1 MHHDPKQAFPFSVI
15 SGATTH
21 WSKDAN
27 ARQVALDFGKL
38 HMDGMA
44 SLAKLGES
52 HGGGLAGIIVG
63 VIEAYLEAGL
73 ITASD
78 RERLIDLFEAFRE
91 LDRSKAGSRIV
102 AIHAAAVADAESSP
116 AALAVSSVAVSS
128 IQAPVTFGGSW
139 KAGFLTGYADAAGTL
154 VGTAGGPIGAASTG
168 IMASTLADH
177 ATS

>member
-1 MHHDPKQAFPFSVI
+1 
-15 SGATTH
+15 
-21 WSKDAN
+21 
-27 ARQVALDFGKL
+27 
-38 HMDGMA
+38 MA
-44 SLAKLGES
+44 SLVKLGES

-63 VIEAYLEAGL
+63 VIEAYLKAGL

-91 LDRSKAGSRIV
+91 PDRAKAGSRIV

-128 IQAPVTFGGSW
+128 TQAPVTFGGSW
-139 KAGFLTGYADAAGTL
+139 SGGFLTGYADTMGAL
-154 VGTAGGPIGAASTG
+154 VGSAGGPLGGLSTS
-168 IMASTLADH
+168 IMASTVVDH